1 MSNID
6 KDTFDRF
13 LRDVG
18 EENAEM
24 ILDLFIGE
32 MREYENSLKEAA
44 SLSSIK
50 DIMHKL
56 KSSALSMGASTVANL
71 AIEIENL
78 ARNDDSKSFDLLPDL
93 YEAFQITISS
103 FNDYKKKLK

>member
-13 LRDVG
+13 IKDVG
-18 EENAEM
+18 NENAEM
-24 ILDLFIGE
+24 ILDLFIKE
-32 MREYENSLKEAA
+32 MREYENSLKKVA
-44 SLSSIK
+44 SLTSIK
-50 DIMHKL
+50 EIMHKL

-78 ARNDDSKSFDLLPDL
+78 ARNENSKSFDLLPDL
-93 YEAFQITISS
+93 YEAFQNTINF
-103 FNDYKKKLK
+103 FNDYKKLLK